1 MDPVNLFYRFGLA
14 LVIGG
19 LVGLQREHAEGGKG
33 ELFAGVRTFAL
44 FSLTG
49 AAGALLAEVLAY
61 PWAFLV
67 LLAAVGALIVVSH
80 GISSWRGAVGLT
92 TEMAALLTFLIG
104 AFCYWG
110 MLELAAALGVTVT
123 VLLSFKGELRR
134 FAQQLTQADVLAALK
149 LAVITA
155 IVLPLLP
162 NQTFGAP
169 PWDAFNPYRV
179 WLMVVL
185 VSGVG
190 FAGYVLMK
198 RLGSGKGI
206 GLTGLVGG
214 LVSSTAVTLS
224 FAHRGRRETGLAGA
238 LALGIVAAWTVMFG
252 RVLVVVAVVNAGLL
266 HRIAGPIVVAGMVGV
281 VYSLFLVRASRR
293 GEAPAL
299 EVEAPFELGP
309 AVRFGLLYAGILIA
323 ARAAHLYL
331 GNLGVYLSSVVAA
344 VADVDAI
351 TLTMAELGR
360 PGGGV
365 ESATAARAIV
375 VAAMANTLVKG
386 GMVIALG
393 GRSLRRTIAPVL
405 LAMLVAGIGL
415 AFVL

>member
-1 MDPVNLFYRFGLA
+1 MDPVALFYRFGLA

-19 LVGLQREHAEGGKG
+19 LVGLQREHAQG
-33 ELFAGVRTFAL
+33 ERGEAFAGVRTFAL
-44 FSLTG
+44 FSL
-49 AAGALLAEVLAY
+49 AGAGGALAAEILAH

-67 LLAAVGALIVVSH
+67 LLAVVGALIVVSH
-80 GISSWRGAVGLT
+80 GISAWRGGIGLT
-92 TEMAALLTFLIG
+92 TEMAAIVTFLTG
-104 AFCYWG
+104 ALCYWERY
-110 MLELAAALGVTVT
+110 ELAAALGVTVT
-123 VLLSFKGELRR
+123 VLLSLKFELRQ
-134 FAQQLTQADVLAALK
+134 FAQRLTQADILAALK

-162 NQTFGAP
+162 NRTFGAP

-198 RLGSGKGI
+198 RLGPGKGI
-206 GLTGLVGG
+206 GLTGFVGG

-224 FAHRGRRETGLAGA
+224 FAHRGRREASLARA

-252 RVLVVVAVVNAGLL
+252 RILVVVSVVNLDLL
-266 HRIAGPIVVAGMVGV
+266 PRLAPPIVVAGLVGLT
-281 VYSLFLVRASRR
+281 YSLVLLRAARR
-293 GEAPAL
+293 GEAPVL

-309 AVRFGLLYAGILIA
+309 AVRFGILYGGILLA
-323 ARAAHLYL
+323 ARAAHMYL
-331 GNLGVYLSSVVAA
+331 GDLGVYLSSVVAA

-365 ESATAARAIV
+365 NPTAAARAIV
-375 VAAMANTLVKG
+375 VAAMANTVVKG
-386 GMVIALG
+386 GMVLVLG
-393 GRSLRRTIAPVL
+393 GRSMRRAIAPGLV
-405 LAMLVAGIGL
+405 AMLLVGIGL

>member
-1 MDPVNLFYRFGLA
+1 MEPATLFYRFGLA

-19 LVGLQREHAEGGKG
+19 LVGLQREHAGGGKA

-44 FSLTG
+44 IALIG
-49 AAGALLAEVLAY
+49 AAGALLGEILAH

-67 LLAAVGALIVVSH
+67 LLAVVGLLIVVSH
-80 GISSWRGAVGLT
+80 GISSWRGAIGLT

-110 MLELAAALGVTVT
+110 MIELAAALGVTVT

-134 FAQQLTQADVLAALK
+134 FAQQLTHADVLAALK

-206 GLTGLVGG
+206 GLTGFLGG

-224 FAHRGRRETGLAGA
+224 FAQRGRREAALGRA
-238 LALGIVAAWTVMFG
+238 LALGIVASWTVMFG
-252 RVLVVVAVVNAGLL
+252 RVLVVVSVANAELLPRIVLPMAVAGL
-266 HRIAGPIVVAGMVGV
+266 VGLL
-281 VYSLFLVRASRR
+281 YSLVLLRAGRH
-293 GEAPAL
+293 GEAGAL

-331 GNLGVYLSSVVAA
+331 GDLGVYLSSVVAS
-344 VADVDAI
+344 VADVNAI

-365 ESATAARAIV
+365 DPTTAARAIV

-386 GMVIALG
+386 GMVIVLG
-393 GRSLRRTIAPVL
+393 GRVLRRTIAPVL
-405 LAMLVAGIGL
+405 AAMLVAGVGL

>member
-1 MDPVNLFYRFGLA
+1 MDPATLFYRFGLA

-44 FSLTG
+44 FSLSG
-49 AAGALLAEVLAY
+49 AAGALLADVLAS
-61 PWAFLV
+61 PWPFLV
-67 LLAAVGALIVVSH
+67 LLALVGLLITVSH
-80 GISSWRGAVGLT
+80 GISAWRGAVGVT
-92 TEMAALLTFLIG
+92 TEMAALLTFVVG
-104 AFCYWG
+104 ALCYRG

-134 FAQQLTQADVLAALK
+134 FAQRLTQADILAALK

-162 NQTFGAP
+162 NRTFGAP

-179 WLMVVL
+179 WVMVVL

-198 RLGSGKGI
+198 RLGPGKGI
-206 GLTGLVGG
+206 GLTGFVGG

-224 FAHRGRRETGLAGA
+224 FAQRGRREAGLARA

-252 RVLVVVAVVNAGLL
+252 RMLVVVSVVNVALL
-266 HRIAGPIVVAGMVGV
+266 PRIALPMAVAGAVGS
-281 VYSLFLVRASRR
+281 VYSLVLLRAAAR
-293 GEAPAL
+293 GEGGAL

-309 AVRFGLLYAGILIA
+309 AVRFGLLYAAILVA

-331 GNLGVYLSSVVAA
+331 GDLGVYLSSVVAA

-360 PGGGV
+360 TGGGV
-365 ESATAARAIV
+365 DPVTAGRAIV
-375 VAAMANTLVKG
+375 VAAMANTAVKG
-386 GMVIALG
+386 GMVVVLG
-393 GRSLRRTIAPVL
+393 GRSLRRAIAPAL
-405 LAMLVAGIGL
+405 AAMLVAGVGL
-415 AFVL
+415 AFLL

>member
-1 MDPVNLFYRFGLA
+1 MDPVTLFYRFGLA

-44 FSLTG
+44 FSLSG
-49 AAGALLAEVLAY
+49 AAGALLADVLAS
-61 PWAFLV
+61 PWPFLV
-67 LLAAVGALIVVSH
+67 LLALVGLLVTVSH
-80 GISSWRGAVGLT
+80 GISAWRGAVGVT
-92 TEMAALLTFLIG
+92 TEMAALLTFVVG
-104 AFCYWG
+104 ALCYQG
-110 MLELAAALGVTVT
+110 MLELAAALGVAVT
-123 VLLSFKGELRR
+123 VLLSVKGELRR
-134 FAQQLTQADVLAALK
+134 FAQRLTQADILAALK

-162 NQTFGAP
+162 NRTFGAP

-190 FAGYVLMK
+190 FAGYALMK
-198 RLGSGKGI
+198 RLGPGKGI
-206 GLTGLVGG
+206 GLTGFVGG

-224 FAHRGRRETGLAGA
+224 FAERGRREAGLARA

-252 RVLVVVAVVNAGLL
+252 RVLVVVSAVNAALL
-266 HRIAGPIVVAGMVGV
+266 PRIALPMAAAGAAGV
-281 VYSLFLVRASRR
+281 VYCLVLFRAARR
-293 GEAPAL
+293 GEAGAL

-309 AVRFGLLYAGILIA
+309 AVRFGLLYAAILVV

-360 PGGGV
+360 AGGGV
-365 ESATAARAIV
+365 DPVTAGRAIV
-375 VAAMANTLVKG
+375 VAAMANTAVKG
-386 GMVIALG
+386 GMVAVLG
-393 GRSLRRTIAPVL
+393 GRSLRRAIAPAL
-405 LAMLVAGIGL
+405 AAMLVAGVGL

>member
-67 LLAAVGALIVVSH
+67 LLAVVGLLIVVSH

>member
-1 MDPVNLFYRFGLA
+1 MDPVTLFYRFGLA

-44 FSLTG
+44 FSLAG
-49 AAGALLAEVLAY
+49 AGGALLAEILAY

-67 LLAAVGALIVVSH
+67 LLAVVGLLIIVSH
-80 GISSWRGAVGLT
+80 GISSWRGAIGLT

-149 LAVITA
+149 FAVITA

-162 NQTFGAP
+162 NQTFGVP

-198 RLGSGKGI
+198 RLGPGKGI
-206 GLTGLVGG
+206 GLTGLIGG

-224 FAHRGRRETGLAGA
+224 FAHRGKQEAA
-238 LALGIVAAWTVMFG
+238 LARALAVGIAVAWTVMFG
-252 RVLVVVAVVNAGLL
+252 RVLVVVAVVNLGLLSRIVFPIVAAGL
-266 HRIAGPIVVAGMVGV
+266 VG
-281 VYSLFLVRASRR
+281 LVGSFVLLRAARG

-309 AVRFGLLYAGILIA
+309 AVRFGLLYGGILIA

-331 GNLGVYLSSVVAA
+331 GDLGVYLSSVAAA

-365 ESATAARAIV
+365 DPVTAGRAIV

-386 GMVIALG
+386 GMVAVLG
-393 GRSLRRTIAPVL
+393 GRSLRRTMAPVL
-405 LAMLVAGIGL
+405 GAMLVVGIGL

>member
-67 LLAAVGALIVVSH
+67 LLAVVGLLIVVSH
-80 GISSWRGAVGLT
+80 GISSWRGAIGLT
-92 TEMAALLTFLIG
+92 TEMAALITFLIG